1 LHIFA
6 LNTHTLLPY
15 SSVVF
20 AQPLNSLS
28 PRPSGIAKIATD
40 FAKTVRSNGKKQLQT
55 APVYPTPADAKRMS
69 RFILDLE
76 FVHATEPCDPRI
88 SGARCNMVCARRGD
102 HLYDLPTLAAL
113 HRMRIDPVNIPDG
126 PDVSEATQALYTRA
140 NLHLVTIVRCAGI
153 EHNHAL
159 SAAAFRTT
167 ICFYMRLCPHPV
179 DPGRP
184 VQGSIRYMLTH
195 TNCPNGNNESR
206 RDTQW
211 NIQGLE
217 KIGIN
222 ILPWPL
228 DPVFTGSAWQPAD
241 PAFPAVAAMLMSAVL
256 NSNERIRKAL
266 AAPVPVV
273 TRGTQGRC
281 SQSLYKH

>member
-1 LHIFA
+1 
-6 LNTHTLLPY
+6 
-15 SSVVF
+15 
-20 AQPLNSLS
+20 
-28 PRPSGIAKIATD
+28 
-40 FAKTVRSNGKKQLQT
+40 
-55 APVYPTPADAKRMS
+55 
-69 RFILDLE
+69 
-76 FVHATEPCDPRI
+76 
-88 SGARCNMVCARRGD
+88 MVCARRGD

-126 PDVSEATQALYTRA
+126 PGVSEATQALYTRA

-167 ICFYMRLCPHPV
+167 VCFYMRLCPHPV
-179 DPGRP
+179 DPMGRP
-184 VQGSIRYMLTH
+184 VQGSIRCMLTH

-241 PAFPAVAAMLMSAVL
+241 PSFPAVAAMLMSAVL

-273 TRGTQGRC
+273 TRGTQGLC
-281 SQSLYKH
+281 SLSKPLQTL